1 MNDNAN
7 FSNNNLTNN
16 SLDGAKLSGVGG
28 WLKFY
33 INWNL
38 FVIPF
43 FSAMLVFLMIYAF
56 SIHAITNFHPTKM
69 DIAFNT
75 ISLTTQALFLAW
87 RIRLALNLKNQLVK
101 KSVDSVK
108 VFLLVYPVLILL
120 EDALFGH
127 MKANLAYTVGYI
139 MGTFFETIVWYT
151 YFTVSK
157 RVKNTYLVSE
167 EDKQFFDKI

>member
-1 MNDNAN
+1 MNDNSHI
-7 FSNNNLTNN
+7 SNNNVNEPR
-16 SLDGAKLSGVGG
+16 LSGVGG

-56 SIHAITNFHPTKM
+56 STHAITNFHPTKM
-69 DIAFNT
+69 DTIFNVL
-75 ISLTTQALFLAW
+75 SLGTQAAFIAW
-87 RIRLALNLKNQLVK
+87 RIHLSLKLKKQFVK

-139 MGTFFETIVWYT
+139 IGTFFETIVWYT

-157 RVKNTYLVSE
+157 RVKNTYLVSDA
-167 EDKQFFDKI
+167 DKQFFNQL

>member
-7 FSNNNLTNN
+7 FSNNNLTSN

-56 SIHAITNFHPTKM
+56 SIHAITNFHPTKI
-69 DIAFNT
+69 DIVFNT

-87 RIRLALNLKNQLVK
+87 RIRLALNLKNQLLK

>member
-1 MNDNAN
+1 MDNTSNLSNTNNDNG
-7 FSNNNLTNN
+7 NNL
-16 SLDGAKLSGVGG
+16 LGVGG

-43 FSAMLVFLMIYAF
+43 FSGMLVFLMIYAL
-56 SIHAITNFHPTKM
+56 STHAITNFHPSKL

-87 RIRLALNLKNQLVK
+87 RIRLALNLKNQFVK

-108 VFLLVYPVLILL
+108 VFLLIYPVLILL
-120 EDALFGH
+120 EDAIFGH
-127 MKANLAYTVGYI
+127 MKANLAYTVGYV
-139 MGTFFETIVWYT
+139 MGIFLETMIWYT